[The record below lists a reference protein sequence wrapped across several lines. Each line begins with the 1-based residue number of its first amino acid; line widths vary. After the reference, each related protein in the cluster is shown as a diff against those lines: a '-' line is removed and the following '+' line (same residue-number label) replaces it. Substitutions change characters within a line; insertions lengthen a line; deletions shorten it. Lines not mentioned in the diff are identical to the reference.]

1 MVEKQKQIIKSY
13 SLPGQTVLYITR
25 SFPGAVISSK
35 SLAGRLKIKQLQQ
48 KLKTDLLKTLGLN
61 DLIATDEAG
70 KPFLTDGRYISISHS
85 GERVALVVSN
95 RPVGVDIQLFSP
107 KILQVQAKFINKEDF
122 FHPEMDMQEQ
132 LHFLWTAK
140 EALYKALGKKGISLK
155 QDIIIKHISS
165 DLKTA
170 KGQIKNR
177 TFNLFFLKRERY
189 YIAVAYAIP

>member
-1 MVEKQKQIIKSY
+1 MVEKQKQIIESY
-13 SLPGQTVLYITR
+13 SLPGQTVLYITQA
-25 SFPGAVISSK
+25 FPGGTLSSE

-48 KLKTDLLKTLGLN
+48 KLKADLLKTLSLK
-61 DLIATDEAG
+61 DLIVKDKAG

-85 GERVALVVSN
+85 GEKVALVVSN
-95 RPVGVDIQLFSP
+95 HPVGVDIQLFSP
-107 KILQVQAKFINKEDF
+107 KILQVQPKFINEEDF
-122 FHPEMDMQEQ
+122 FHPDMDLQEQ

-189 YIAVAYAIP
+189 YIAVAYAIR

>member
-13 SLPGQTVLYITR
+13 SLPEKTVLYITR
-25 SFPGAVISSK
+25 SFPGTVISSK
-35 SLAGRLKIKQLQQ
+35 FLAGRLKIKQLQQ